1 METGKT
7 AKKNLHILQRKNARY
22 RTSKVLHAREV
33 RKRTSIIR
41 WCLLHIRTEF
51 VAFYVLSLS
60 VIRFCLHQD
69 LILGELTGYCT
80 TTTTTTTTCYFYYY
94 FYYYRIRK
102 NYSDQHNDET
112 SDALGDARR
121 AQGRVRRAS
130 PVRVARDDK
139 TAMGRR
145 TLCIATHPG
154 AAIQTLFWDCN
165 RNEWQRQLRDRR
177 VRQPREPVRRHSTQR
192 GV

>member
-1 METGKT
+1 LETGKT
-7 AKKNLHILQRKNARY
+7 AKKSLHILQRKNARY

-80 TTTTTTTTCYFYYY
+80 TTTTTTTTTCYFYYY

-121 AQGRVRRAS
+121 AQSRRGFSS

-139 TAMGRR
+139 TAGT
-145 TLCIATHPG
+145 TLLLLCSTTQHPRDG
-154 AAIQTLFWDCN
+154 N
-165 RNEWQRQLRDRR
+165 RNEWQKHQLRDRR
-177 VRQPREPVRRHSTQR
+177 VRQPREQVRRHSTQR